1 MSTNCTV
8 FHLKFPLKL

>member
-1 MSTNCTV
+1 MSTHCTV